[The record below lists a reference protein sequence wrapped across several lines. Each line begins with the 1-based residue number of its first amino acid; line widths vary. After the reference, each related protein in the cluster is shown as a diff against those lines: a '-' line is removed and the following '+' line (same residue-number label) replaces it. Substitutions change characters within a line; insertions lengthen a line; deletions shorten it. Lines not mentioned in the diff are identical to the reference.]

1 MDVTSHK
8 RLIFSFVLILFVSCS
23 KTKIIYNYADF
34 LLLNWFESYFELKEP
49 QRLDLEKKMEKFFLW
64 HRKSELPKI
73 VLFLEEFKA
82 RYGDGIDKKDINWIA
97 SESKLFWKR
106 ILDYTEEDIASFLL
120 TVDDIQVLKAKEK
133 LLQKEDD
140 WLIKQSKMTSEEL
153 RKNILDRTYEF
164 LDEWLGE
171 LEPSQ
176 KEQIATWVKPDT
188 YWIATKLKNREK
200 LQNDLIGLL
209 RSKELLK
216 ENIHSW
222 ISNPKSHWTEEF
234 KATIGSKKQEWETIT
249 LEIDSITLPRQRKQ
263 LIKKINEFINDFK
276 DLAGVEEKYEEDIKL
291 VPRGRMS
298 SMVSGVQNQNET
310 YCKLFGVV
318 I

>member
-8 RLIFSFVLILFVSCS
+8 RLILFVSCS

-49 QRLDLEKKMEKFFLW
+49 QRLDLEKKVEKFFLW

-140 WLIKQSKMTSEEL
+140 WLIKQSK
-153 RKNILDRTYEF
+153 
-164 LDEWLGE
+164 
-171 LEPSQ
+171 
-176 KEQIATWVKPDT
+176 
-188 YWIATKLKNREK
+188 
-200 LQNDLIGLL
+200 
-209 RSKELLK
+209 
-216 ENIHSW
+216 
-222 ISNPKSHWTEEF
+222 
-234 KATIGSKKQEWETIT
+234 
-249 LEIDSITLPRQRKQ
+249 
-263 LIKKINEFINDFK
+263 
-276 DLAGVEEKYEEDIKL
+276 
-291 VPRGRMS
+291 
-298 SMVSGVQNQNET
+298 
-310 YCKLFGVV
+310 
-318 I
+318 